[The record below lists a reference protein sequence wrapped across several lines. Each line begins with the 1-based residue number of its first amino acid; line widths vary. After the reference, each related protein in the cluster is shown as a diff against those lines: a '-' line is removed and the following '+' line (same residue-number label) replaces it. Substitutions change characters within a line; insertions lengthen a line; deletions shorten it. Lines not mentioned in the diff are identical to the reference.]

1 MLVTD
6 SFQLVVL
13 IRIDTV
19 QNQYAALTDVRVYS
33 LHLLWTVQQGFKSK
47 STISEQLQVHLG
59 LIDPP
64 LIHLNI
70 QSRGGLATS
79 ALSLCDVIHDYINA
93 R

>member
-13 IRIDTV
+13 IRIETV
-19 QNQYAALTDVRVYS
+19 QSQYAALTDVRVYS

-47 STISEQLQVHLG
+47 STITEQLQVHVG

-64 LIHLNI
+64 LTHLNI
-70 QSRGGLATS
+70 ESRGGLAIS
-79 ALSLCDVIHDYINA
+79 VLSLCDVIHDYINA

>member
-1 MLVTD
+1 MVFTE
-6 SFQLVVL
+6 SSQLDVL
-13 IRIDTV
+13 NHIYIV
-19 QNQYAALTDVRVYS
+19 QSQYAALPEVCVYS
-33 LHLLWTVQQGFKSK
+33 IHLLWTVQQGFKSK
-47 STISEQLQVHLG
+47 STISEQLEVHLG

-70 QSRGGLATS
+70 QSRGGFATS